1 MKLWVFEI
9 FPRKG
14 KQTVSSG
21 RFNMW
26 NKRKCSLVERSM
38 TGFKATFVCIGFGLI
53 GSLAGCSLP
62 IAMDTDALGVSGGI
76 VDAPVDTQR
85 ANSAFKREVELPQ
98 STTKADGQE
107 VMTTESDS
115 AEIGSSIAPNFR
127 PLIP

>member
-1 MKLWVFEI
+1 
-9 FPRKG
+9 
-14 KQTVSSG
+14 
-21 RFNMW
+21 
-26 NKRKCSLVERSM
+26 M

-85 ANSAFKREVELPQ
+85 ANSAFKREVESPQ

-107 VMTTESDS
+107 VMTTEADS